1 MFYYDQDYTVVE
13 WLPEGLMVIR
23 NDKTL
28 DLFTASMT
36 VNLND
41 LKPKIQVHGPYEPP
55 MEFVDLSDATTTFEG
70 DTFTIEIK
78 QASTGFVSEEEEDY
92 RECSKDYCGGGREQC
107 CCECAGCDEQPWFP
121 WNRDTQPLGGTDGTT
136 D

>member
-28 DLFTASMT
+28 ELWTASMT

-41 LKPKIQVHGPYEPP
+41 RKPKIQVHGPYE
-55 MEFVDLSDATTTFEG
+55 EIVDLVDAVEAPGITVTV
-70 DTFTIEIK
+70 
-78 QASTGFVSEEEEDY
+78 AALEEYDEEPY
-92 RECSKDYCGGGREQC
+92 RDCGPDYCGGGREQC